1 MGIRVSPGFT
11 IIEVMLFLAITGLMM
26 AGILASASSSLNSQ
40 RYLDGVEA
48 IRSLISSEYAKVYSL
63 TNSRDRSDPCL
74 GIPATD
80 DVWGTSDCLYA
91 GRLVEVRE
99 LGGAANEHALVV
111 RPVVAKEKPGISSD
125 ELFERFDFTA
135 TSEDELM
142 ESRPFDWGLSAVAP
156 APGDRGSRVKVAFL
170 ILRSPLDGAVTTYNL
185 LAGDPLREVSDDN
198 LNLDLL
204 GRSETLTTPVEFC
217 VADLDGPLDPSTR
230 QAIVIS
236 ERATSAADVETRFG
250 DGTGDNPTC

>member
-11 IIEVMLFLAITGLMM
+11 IIEVMLFLAITGLMV

-48 IRSLISSEYAKVYSL
+48 IRNLISSEYAKVYSL

-74 GIPATD
+74 GVPATD

-91 GRLVEVRE
+91 GRLVEMEDSGV
-99 LGGAANEHALVV
+99 NSEHVMVV
-111 RPVVAKEKPGISSD
+111 RPVVATEDMSEPVD
-125 ELFERFDFTA
+125 DPLRRFTYTVA
-135 TSEDELM
+135 SEDDLT
-142 ESRPFDWGLSAVAP
+142 ESRPLEWGLSAVRL
-156 APGDRGSRVKVAFL
+156 GDDTRARVAFL
-170 ILRSPLDGAVTTYNL
+170 ILRSPLDGTVITYNL
-185 LAGDPLREVSDDN
+185 LGGDPSRTIAYDN
-198 LNLDLL
+198 LNASM
-204 GRSETLTTPVEFC
+204 GHSETLTTPVVFC
-217 VADLDGPLDPSTR
+217 MADLDGPLDPSTR